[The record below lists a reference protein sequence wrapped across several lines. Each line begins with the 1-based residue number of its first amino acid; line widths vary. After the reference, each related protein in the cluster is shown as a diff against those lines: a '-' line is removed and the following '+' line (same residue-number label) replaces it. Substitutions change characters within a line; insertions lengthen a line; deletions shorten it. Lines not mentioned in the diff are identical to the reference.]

1 MTRLPEGTIII
12 QRDNGR
18 LLNLTA
24 HEPQKWTTIIE
35 IWGQMVCRKYDEL
48 DYTKTPVEMYSYLEK
63 FLGEA
68 ARAVWESYK
77 LNYPQDFSR
86 DLELGDNP
94 YNFVNKVRL
103 LLLEDSPNAN
113 YGQQQIESIKKLE
126 QLQIKNWTFIKPFL
140 LDFMYYSNEY
150 VSDTE
155 SIYSIISYPDPD
167 NIENYDK
174 SSRKY
179 KDWNDKNLNQLDQFE
194 DMLTY
199 LDI

>member
-1 MTRLPEGTIII
+1 
-12 QRDNGR
+12 

-24 HEPQKWTTIIE
+24 HDPQKWTTIIE

-77 LNYPQDFSR
+77 LNYPQDFAR

-140 LDFMYYSNEY
+140 LDFMYYSSIAGCFYDKTIGEKLFMKLPDEY

-155 SIYSIISYPDPD
+155 SIYSIISYPD
-167 NIENYDK
+167 
-174 SSRKY
+174 
-179 KDWNDKNLNQLDQFE
+179 
-194 DMLTY
+194 
-199 LDI
+199 

>member
-1 MTRLPEGTIII
+1 
-12 QRDNGR
+12 

-24 HEPQKWTTIIE
+24 HDPQKWTTIIE

-48 DYTKTPVEMYSYLEK
+48 DYTKIPVEIYSYLEK

-77 LNYPQDFSR
+77 LNYPQDFAR

-113 YGQQQIESIKKLE
+113 YGQQQIDAIKKLE

-140 LDFMYYSNEY
+140 LDFMYYSSIAGCFYDKIIGEKLFMKLPDEY

-155 SIYSIISYPDPD
+155 SIYSIISYPD
-167 NIENYDK
+167 
-174 SSRKY
+174 
-179 KDWNDKNLNQLDQFE
+179 
-194 DMLTY
+194 
-199 LDI
+199 

>member
-1 MTRLPEGTIII
+1 
-12 QRDNGR
+12 
-18 LLNLTA
+18 
-24 HEPQKWTTIIE
+24 
-35 IWGQMVCRKYDEL
+35 MVCRKYDEL

-77 LNYPQDFSR
+77 LNYPQDFAR

-113 YGQQQIESIKKLE
+113 YGKQQVDAIKKLE

-140 LDFMYYSNEY
+140 LDFMYYSSIAGCFYDKTIGEKLFLKLPEP
-150 VSDTE
+150 DTE
-155 SIYSIISYPDPD
+155 SIYSIISYPDP
-167 NIENYDK
+167 ENTEEYD
-174 SSRKY
+174 SPV
-179 KDWNDKNLNQLDQFE
+179 E
-194 DMLTY
+194 D
-199 LDI
+199 DIYI